1 MREGV
6 LLSGEQILLK
16 EKRLPDIKVPK
27 NLDAKVTAALKKGK
41 FHGFRSGGGLRVFRI
56 DKGNKCV
63 AYGEHPNAMEAL
75 ALLARD
81 STVGGRVYG
90 KVYGV
95 LHPHY
100 LTGSSAPEGELDHW
114 ILQGNTIDANVS
126 EGVVT
131 VVLEGYGE
139 FRTPTNIYE
148 QARKRPGVPI
158 VHTNRGF
165 TFETTSSSTRCVGTP
180 EGKAEHRAWMWQEAR
195 TGMGA
200 SFFEAFDKALAAN
213 PVETE
218 RG

>member
-1 MREGV
+1 VTV
-6 LLSGEQILLK
+6 LLSGDRILLK

-27 NLDAKVTAALKKGK
+27 NIDAKLTAALKRGK

-56 DKGNKCV
+56 DNGNKCV

-90 KVYGV
+90 KVYGA

-100 LTGSSAPEGELDHW
+100 LTGSSTPDGELDKW
-114 ILQGNTIDANVS
+114 ILQGNTIDAHVT
-126 EGVVT
+126 EGIVT
-131 VVLEGYGE
+131 VVLSGYGE
-139 FRTPTNIYE
+139 FHSPPNLYE
-148 QARKRPGVPI
+148 ISRKQLGKAI

-180 EGKAEHRAWMWQEAR
+180 EGRAEHLAWMWHEAR
-195 TGMGA
+195 TGTGA
-200 SFFEAFDKALAAN
+200 SFFEALATAFVAV
-213 PVETE
+213 PVETSKE
-218 RG
+218 